1 MPSGNARARLKAK
14 LVRMKPNVRALA
26 VKGIQLKYRSTLDP
40 LNKRVLMKS
49 GLSLNPE
56 TNRLEVDQERAT
68 AQMADK
74 SPLVARQA
82 ETIPDAPPPT
92 D

>member
-1 MPSGNARARLKAK
+1 MPSIDAKQKLKAK
-14 LVRMKPNVRALA
+14 LLRMKPNVRALA
-26 VKGIQLKYRSTLDP
+26 VTKLRQYRSTLDP

-82 ETIPDAPPPT
+82 ETIPDAPPPA